1 MNIIGRNCRCLTVR
15 CFQNG
20 LEGHKTHFVWVQ
32 KLRKAFLVG
41 GGWKCFHGSYLWNS
55 LKKEVARSQ
64 RRQSCNRSYVSGLRW
79 AIRACWCH
87 RCGLGGTQ
95 GSTVEVG
102 GRGGVGG
109 ALTSVYSVSVRD
121 SMEMQW
127 CASDKDRRR
136 NHHITPTSPAS
147 HLIFPSACF
156 PCLGS
161 SARAANS
168 SAEQG
173 WVGGRRETGRGQ
185 EKKCEMKAQQFTSH
199 AAAEDST
206 ANQPDLN
213 DYMTGNKDIFQLRQ

>member
-1 MNIIGRNCRCLTVR
+1 MNIIGRNCRCLTVW
-15 CFQNG
+15 CFKNG

-55 LKKEVARSQ
+55 LKKEVPRSR
-64 RRQSCNRSYVSGLRW
+64 RRQSCDRNYASGLRW

-87 RCGLGGTQ
+87 HRGLRGTQ
-95 GSTVEVG
+95 GSSVEGGGWHLFILCLLGSVWKCNDVLPIKTG
-102 GRGGVGG
+102 GRTT
-109 ALTSVYSVSVRD
+109 TSLPPLRL
-121 SMEMQW
+121 
-127 CASDKDRRR
+127 
-136 NHHITPTSPAS
+136 PTWFSPPLASPAS
-147 HLIFPSACF
+147 APLHGLPTPPLS
-156 PCLGS
+156 
-161 SARAANS
+161 RV
-168 SAEQG
+168 G
-173 WVGGRRETGRGQ
+173 WGGGGRRETGRGQ